1 MIQKKHQKIII
12 NNKKYENFDND
23 IRKKPCTHIGPDDD
37 RHNVITGT
45 DGV

>member
-12 NNKKYENFDND
+12 NNKRYENFDND
-23 IRKKPCTHIGPDDD
+23 IRKEPDTHAGADDD
-37 RHNVITGT
+37 LTVITGP